1 MIQPSGN
8 GRNVDR
14 ARERN
19 SDPDLW
25 CVNPW
30 LTAHMI
36 GAAHSQCDTAEQE
49 RGHAIFAA
57 LSEQS
62 SASADAVQE
71 LPKENDERQRQSA
84 ALDNWED
91 EGGSTAAMESVRQ
104 RTDGHG

>member
-1 MIQPSGN
+1 MIRPSGN
-8 GRNVDR
+8 RRHEDQ
-14 ARERN
+14 ARGRN

-57 LSEQS
+57 LGEQS
-62 SASADAVQE
+62 SASAAAEQE
-71 LPKENDERQRQSA
+71 LPKENDERQRQA
-84 ALDNWED
+84 AAVNNWED
-91 EGGSTAAMESVRQ
+91 EGGSTAAPASSENTKAAS
-104 RTDGHG
+104 